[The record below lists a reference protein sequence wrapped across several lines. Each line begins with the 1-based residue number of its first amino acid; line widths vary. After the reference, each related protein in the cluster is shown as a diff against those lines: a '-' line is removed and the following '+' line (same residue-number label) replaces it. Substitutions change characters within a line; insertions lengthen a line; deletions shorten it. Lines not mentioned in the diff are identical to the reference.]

1 MGHAILDMLILLF
14 TLTLHESR
22 AFKGF
27 DIKCAVVEESALLN
41 PGVKFLFSLMNSN
54 SGSGLFSVAIVE
66 ARRSYQMDLL

>member
-1 MGHAILDMLILLF
+1 M
-14 TLTLHESR
+14 
-22 AFKGF
+22 GF

-66 ARRSYQMDLL
+66 TRRSYQMDLL